1 MKKPILYGFISA
13 AAILSGLVQ
22 AEDAKKSA
30 TEQAAVNVA
39 KTLEGKLQVLD
50 GDKYASAK
58 VDPAV
63 SHYVVYYTA
72 SW

>member
-13 AAILSGLVQ
+13 VAIISGLAQ
-22 AEDAKKSA
+22 AEDAKKPA
-30 TEQAAVNVA
+30 TEQAAVDVA
-39 KTLEGKLQVLD
+39 KTLEGNLQILD
-50 GDKYASAK
+50 GDKYAPAK